1 MPVIHCWAR
10 TDVGRKRKHNEDS
23 FIADGQ
29 LGLYMVAD
37 GMGGHAAGEVA
48 SALAVETVKKA
59 VLEAKAALEAWAR
72 GPAAESREEVA
83 RLMERAILRA
93 CQEIYSASTSDQGKR
108 GMGTTCVAMLAVG
121 KKAVIGHVG
130 DSRVYLFRQGRAHQ
144 LTEDHTIIQE
154 QLKRGLITR
163 AQAREAENRN
173 VITRAVGIQPQVA
186 VDTLITDLLPGD
198 LYVLCSDG
206 LHGYIGDEELP
217 ALLGQEPRAHLVD
230 QLVELANARGGKDNI
245 TAVCLSIEADTAE
258 ETTDVE
264 AKTEVLRRIPLF
276 QHMNYKEL
284 LGILG
289 IARGRTFEKG
299 QDIIREGDTGDE
311 LFVIF
316 RGAVKVVKNG
326 HELAV
331 LRTGGHFG
339 EMGLVDQAPR
349 SATVVADDTTSAIAI
364 DRDSLL
370 KLMRR
375 DSLLAVKLLW
385 SFVQVLSER
394 LRSTNEALA
403 DVKLELDQARARL
416 IHDPNATT
424 DAGMSPPPFGQE

>member
-1 MPVIHCWAR
+1 MPVIQSWAK
-10 TDVGRKRKHNEDS
+10 TDIGRKRKHNEDS
-23 FIADGQ
+23 FLSDAQ
-29 LGLYMVAD
+29 LGLFLVAD

-48 SALAVETVKKA
+48 SAMAVEAVRKTVVDSKPTIEAFSKA
-59 VLEAKAALEAWAR
+59 PTAEA
-72 GPAAESREEVA
+72 REEVA
-83 RLMERAILRA
+83 RLMERALLRA
-93 CQEIYSASTSDQGKR
+93 CQDIYTTATSDLGKR
-108 GMGTTCVAMLAVG
+108 GMGTTCVAMLVIG
-121 KKAVIGHVG
+121 NKAVIGHVG

-163 AQAREAENRN
+163 EQAKEAENRN

-198 LYVLCSDG
+198 LYMLCSDG
-206 LHGYIGDEELP
+206 LHGYFGDDELP
-217 ALLGQEPRAHLVD
+217 VLLAQEPREKLAESLVD
-230 QLVELANARGGKDNI
+230 LANSRGGKDNI
-245 TAVCLSIEADTAE
+245 TAVVLSVGADDDE

-284 LGILG
+284 LAILG
-289 IARGRTFEKG
+289 IARGRQFEKG
-299 QDIIREGDTGDE
+299 QPIIREGENGDE
-311 LFVIF
+311 LFVLF
-316 RGAVKVVKNG
+316 RGSVTVMKNA
-326 HELAV
+326 LPIAR
-331 LRTGGHFG
+331 LQSGGHFG

-349 SATVVADDTTSAIAI
+349 SATVVADEPTSAISI

-394 LRSTNEALA
+394 LRNTNDALA
-403 DVKLELDQARARL
+403 DMKNELDQARAGMFGGGAGGKGG
-416 IHDPNATT
+416 AT
-424 DAGMSPPPFGQE
+424 PPPFGQ